1 MPALAPTAA
10 KACAKAILF
19 AEAPVELTA
28 LPLPEEDAT
37 TFADIPAIGEKIE
50 TGSPLLTILTEG
62 LDPAGCEANLVRL
75 ARETRS
81 LFD

>member
-1 MPALAPTAA
+1 MNVRRSIVVGGLVLAVCAGVRCGVAA
-10 KACAKAILF
+10 
-19 AEAPVELTA
+19 ERES
-28 LPLPEEDAT
+28 
-37 TFADIPAIGEKIE
+37 EKFE

-62 LDPAGCEANLVRL
+62 PDPAGCEANLVRL